1 MVTPWSGNVRIKS
14 VTVRRIRA
22 PRPPRSNIA
31 PVTAPAATPVDVRS
45 VGVSTLHGFAR
56 APRINGWIYGKLR
69 AGVRGDVLEIGS
81 GIGNL
86 SRLIL
91 ADLDDPARAVFTDA
105 DPEVLAILRAELGPA
120 AAPAL
125 ITTWDLQHPPPPTIA
140 ARGFDT
146 IVAANV
152 VEHLADDAA
161 AVRQLA
167 ALLRP
172 GGALLIYVPAWPFA
186 FGALDEG
193 LGHHR
198 RYTRASLARLLGG
211 AGLEPSRPQYMNRLG
226 LLGWL
231 WQGRVLK
238 RRALSPTLI
247 ATFER
252 IVALARALDRLSAPL
267 PLGLGLV
274 AHARRPGG

>member
-1 MVTPWSGNVRIKS
+1 MDVS
-14 VTVRRIRA
+14 
-22 PRPPRSNIA
+22 
-31 PVTAPAATPVDVRS
+31 AATAATDLPFRS

-69 AGVRGDVLEIGS
+69 AGVRGDVLEIGC

-91 ADLDDPARAVFTDA
+91 ADLPDASRAVLTDA
-105 DPEVLAILRAELGPA
+105 DADALAVLRAELGPT

-125 ITTWDLQHPPPPTIA
+125 VTTWDLRDPPPAAIA
-140 ARGFDT
+140 ARRFDA
-146 IVAANV
+146 IVAVNV
-152 VEHLADDAA
+152 VEHLPDDLA
-161 AVRQLA
+161 AVRALA

-172 GGALLIYVPAWPFA
+172 DGALLLYVPACPRV
-186 FGALDEG
+186 FGTLDEA

-198 RYTRASLARLLGG
+198 RYTRASLQRLLVA
-211 AGLEPSRPQYMNRLG
+211 AGLTATSPRYMNRLG

-238 RRALSPTLI
+238 RRALAPRLI
-247 ATFER
+247 AAFER
-252 IVALARALDRLSAPL
+252 IVFLARVLDRVASPL
-267 PLGLGLV
+267 PIGLGLV
-274 AHARRPGG
+274 AQARRRAG